1 MKGISGGEKKRL
13 CVSIEMVSDPSLIIL
28 DEPTSGLDSNKAAKL
43 LEILKKLASKN
54 RTIIFTIHQPSY
66 LQYIKLDRLI
76 LLDKGQTIYQ
86 GSAQKIGRYMEDLGI
101 IVDKK
106 STISDFFMMEI
117 SQFKKERNHGYN
129 TPLNPINYKEHL
141 AIDN

>member
-1 MKGISGGEKKRL
+1 M
-13 CVSIEMVSDPSLIIL
+13 
-28 DEPTSGLDSNKAAKL
+28 
-43 LEILKKLASKN
+43 
-54 RTIIFTIHQPSY
+54 
-66 LQYIKLDRLI
+66 
-76 LLDKGQTIYQ
+76 LDKGQTIYQ
-86 GSAQKIGRYMEDLGI
+86 GPAQKIGRYMEDLGI

-129 TPLNPINYKEHL
+129 TPLNPINYKQHL